1 MKHKWYFHTNFYF
14 VCLFVLT
21 VWGRNKNILKCN
33 NYGIDEPRRV
43 LEFSQVLVAH
53 WHCLFVERNSGLIQ
67 EFLII
72 HWGFPVSLVLPI
84 LLDRKEK
91 ANFQASIGQQDIVP
105 PFGFEAMLHA
115 LFWTTPEIVHS
126 FFNCTSFIS
135 FLK

>member
-1 MKHKWYFHTNFYF
+1 MKHKWYFHTYFYL
-14 VCLFVLT
+14 VCIFVLT

-43 LEFSQVLVAH
+43 LEFSQALVAH

-72 HWGFPVSLVLPI
+72 HWGFPFSPVLPI

-91 ANFQASIGQQDIVP
+91 ASINWPTGHSSSLWIWGD
-105 PFGFEAMLHA
+105 A
-115 LFWTTPEIVHS
+115 LCPVWTTPEIVHS
-126 FFNCTSFIS
+126 FFNCASFIS